1 MPGVYVEARI
11 QVDKYEALA
20 LPDAAVVSSGDDH
33 FIYLETA
40 PRVYRQVAVRTGA
53 SDLGYTEIVP
63 LSELPK
69 GARIVTKG
77 AYYLLSEATKG
88 SSGE

>member
-1 MPGVYVEARI
+1 
-11 QVDKYEALA
+11 

-40 PRVYRQVAVRTGA
+40 PRVYRRMTVRIGA

-69 GARIVTKG
+69 DVRIVTKG
-77 AYYLLSEATKG
+77 AYYLLSE
-88 SSGE
+88 SDR